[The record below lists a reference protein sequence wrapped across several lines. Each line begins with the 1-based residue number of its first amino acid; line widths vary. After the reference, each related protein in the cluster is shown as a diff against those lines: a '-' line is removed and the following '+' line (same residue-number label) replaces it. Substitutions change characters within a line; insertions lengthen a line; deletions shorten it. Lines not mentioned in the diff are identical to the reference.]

1 MKHYKTVM
9 FVQISECQ
17 APLHKCTVK
26 PPIEDFLVTVLLPHQ
41 VFHWPF
47 FWQQQ
52 LDFNTIHEFTCKFYL
67 LILPIVAL

>member
-17 APLHKCTVK
+17 APLHKSSPK
-26 PPIEDFLVTVLLPHQ
+26 EGFLVMVLLPHQ

-47 FWQQQ
+47 CG
-52 LDFNTIHEFTCKFYL
+52 NNG
-67 LILPIVAL
+67 